1 MALIV
6 KTLVSAETIRDGGS
20 LSASFRDDRDAHWI
34 LLLPLRKAFDEGQL
48 ERLGFEQPVL
58 IDAAPESRPADTPVR
73 VYSVLSGPSS
83 LLTWQE
89 AQALTAQF
97 TTHAAALDEWA
108 AGALGDVCAVVASKG
123 QLPPDME
130 RFLGTSKGKGLR

>member
-20 LSASFRDDRDAHWI
+20 LAASFRDDRDADWI
-34 LLLPLRKAFDEGQL
+34 LLLSLRKAFYEGQL
-48 ERLGFEQPVL
+48 ERLGFERPLL
-58 IDAAPESRPADTPVR
+58 IDAAPESRPADTPDR

-83 LLTWQE
+83 LITWRE

-97 TTHAAALDEWA
+97 TTHAAALNERA
-108 AGALGDVCAVVASKG
+108 AEALDDLCAVVASKG
-123 QLPPDME
+123 QLPRDTE
-130 RFLGTSKGKGLR
+130 RL